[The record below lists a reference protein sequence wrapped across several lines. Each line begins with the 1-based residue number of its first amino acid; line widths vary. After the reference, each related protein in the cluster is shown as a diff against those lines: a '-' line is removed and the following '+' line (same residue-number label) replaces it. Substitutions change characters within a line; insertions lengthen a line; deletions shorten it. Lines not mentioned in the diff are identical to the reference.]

1 MDPKDCFGVA
11 VRIIGLLIII
21 VALLYLI
28 SAIIVLIN
36 PNYRPG
42 AAPMTHYLLPGLL
55 GLVFGLYLL
64 RGARHIVRFA
74 YPAKKAKEE
83 ATRDLTNR

>member
-1 MDPKDCFGVA
+1 MNPKDCFGVA
-11 VRIIGLLIII
+11 VRIMGLLIII

-28 SAIIVLIN
+28 SAVIVLIN
-36 PNYRPG
+36 PKYRPG
-42 AAPMTHYLLPGLL
+42 AAPISHYLLPGLL

-64 RGARHIVRFA
+64 RVAPHIVRFA

-83 ATRDLTNR
+83 ATREI